1 MLSLDGMI
9 TVAEA
14 ARRLGR
20 SLEQVRRYLREGKL
34 KGQRIGGQWFV
45 EEASLELA
53 KRQRK
58 PLTLARA
65 SRMTSQQAMIN
76 GFHIDLREIEDTFLA
91 ELRVWP
97 TTTDDQQLGY
107 PPGATISADRK
118 AHGAELH
125 LTWDH
130 VQELRNELDRLLR
143 EAKQLAP

>member
-1 MLSLDGMI
+1 MLSLEGMI

-34 KGQRIGGQWFV
+34 KGQRVGGQWFV

-53 KRQRK
+53 KAQRK
-58 PLTLARA
+58 PVPLARA
-65 SRMTSQQAMIN
+65 ARLTSQQAMLN
-76 GFHIDLREIEDTFLA
+76 AFHVDLREIEDVFLA
-91 ELRVWP
+91 ELRIWP
-97 TTTDDQQLGY
+97 TTADDQQLGY
-107 PPGATISADRK
+107 PPGVTISADRK

-130 VQELRNELDRLLR
+130 VQQLRNELDRLLR
-143 EAKQLAP
+143 EAKHVGP

>member
-1 MLSLDGMI
+1 MVSLDDMI

-45 EEASLELA
+45 EEASLGLVATLLKPLPLA
-53 KRQRK
+53 KATS
-58 PLTLARA
+58 LTN
-65 SRMTSQQAMIN
+65 QEAMISA
-76 GFHIDLREIEDTFLA
+76 FHLDLRDIEAIFTA

-97 TTTDDQQLGY
+97 TTAHDQQRGY
-107 PPGATISADRK
+107 PPGVTISVDRK

-130 VQELRNELDRLLR
+130 VQALRNELDRLLQ
-143 EAKQLAP
+143 EAKQLDP

>member
-45 EEASLELA
+45 EEASLKLA
-53 KRQRK
+53 IGRRK
-58 PLTLARA
+58 PLPLAKAARLTNQEA
-65 SRMTSQQAMIN
+65 
-76 GFHIDLREIEDTFLA
+76 HIKAFRFDLRETEGVFPA
-91 ELRVWP
+91 ELAVWP
-97 TTTDDQQLGY
+97 TTTADQQIGY
-107 PPGATISADRK
+107 PAGVTISADRK

>member
-1 MLSLDGMI
+1 MVSLDDMI

-45 EEASLELA
+45 EEASLGLVATLLKPLPLA
-53 KRQRK
+53 KATS
-58 PLTLARA
+58 LTN
-65 SRMTSQQAMIN
+65 QEAMISA
-76 GFHIDLREIEDTFLA
+76 FHLDLRDIEAIFTA

-97 TTTDDQQLGY
+97 TTAHDQQRGY
-107 PPGATISADRK
+107 PPGVTISVDRK

-130 VQELRNELDRLLR
+130 VQALRNELDRLLR
-143 EAKQLAP
+143 EAKQLDP

>member
-130 VQELRNELDRLLR
+130 VQELRNELDQLLR

>member
-1 MLSLDGMI
+1 MVSLDGMI

-45 EEASLELA
+45 EEASLGLVATLLKPLPLA
-53 KRQRK
+53 KATS
-58 PLTLARA
+58 LTN
-65 SRMTSQQAMIN
+65 QEAMISA
-76 GFHIDLREIEDTFLA
+76 FHLDLRDIEAIFTA

-97 TTTDDQQLGY
+97 TTADDQQRGY
-107 PPGATISADRK
+107 PPGVTISTDRK
-118 AHGAELH
+118 GHGAELH

-130 VQELRNELDRLLR
+130 VQALRNELDRLLR
-143 EAKQLAP
+143 EAKQLDP